1 MNIGTTL
8 PFTQLKAGHR
18 DDKRKKNQRCS
29 AFDFQRD
36 ADISTFQMMD
46 QTWPSLALTFHLK
59 RWPRVRNDAGLLNIQ
74 MHPGLTSP
82 CFYSDLIWIL
92 KTVLQK
98 QQILVRRWLME
109 KCPALIVTGQQSK
122 RGWRVFFIYHQKAWW
137 IHWVIKY
144 NEVLTQGLWWFL
156 IKREYIVV
164 KLKT

>member
-1 MNIGTTL
+1 MHTHTHTHTYIGQQICSIFFLTYTIDLLPLYKSVLTQHSGSPCLCCICCHGSNRCEQIVSMNIGTTL

-82 CFYSDLIWIL
+82 CFYSDLI
-92 KTVLQK
+92 
-98 QQILVRRWLME
+98 
-109 KCPALIVTGQQSK
+109 
-122 RGWRVFFIYHQKAWW
+122 
-137 IHWVIKY
+137 
-144 NEVLTQGLWWFL
+144 
-156 IKREYIVV
+156 
-164 KLKT
+164 